1 MKTYCKPPQV
11 DIENWK
17 YNEIAILDCFRNKKS
32 RYDFQRFLRSTGI
45 ITKQEIAQ
53 ELLNRRAER
62 ILIAEQMIAKMLTQ
76 RIAERDLRLKPIRQF
91 QRIDGLTHKTRD
103 ICQET
108 PEQQAYEYIAVHA
121 LQPLFHA
128 KIMPIQY
135 GSIPKRGGI
144 AGKRKIERLLRRKF
158 KNQKVTVIKGDVTKA
173 YPSVTIP
180 VVMEMLRRDI
190 GKNKVLLWFL
200 NELMSNYPG
209 NHLCIGGYLPAWL
222 FNYVMSYVLR
232 YIYEQCQIR
241 RGKRKRLVYAVV
253 CYADDFTIYGD
264 LSKLKKAM
272 KKATS
277 WAEDRLGLKIKN
289 IWQFYQIAS
298 LEEERENQKNRQN
311 ESKKRTPGI
320 DMMGYVIRRRYTIVR
335 GRIFR
340 RIRRQTLRAWKDLKE
355 KKYVPW
361 WRACRI
367 AAYKGWIKYS
377 NSQKFMEKYHFAK
390 LLKKCALSASK
401 HGKEVEHEKRI
412 LLIAAASSRGVYI

>member
-1 MKTYCKPPQV
+1 MKTYCKPSQV
-11 DIENWK
+11 DIEDWK
-17 YNEIAILDCFRNKKS
+17 YNVTAVLDCFRSKKS
-32 RYDFQRFLRSTGI
+32 RHDFQRFLCTTGT
-45 ITKQEIAQ
+45 ITRQEIAQ
-53 ELLNRRAER
+53 DLLDGRTER
-62 ILIAEQMIAKMLTQ
+62 ILAAEQMIAKMLTQ
-76 RIAERDLRLKPIRQF
+76 RIINRDLQLKPIRQF
-91 QRIDGLTHKTRD
+91 QRMDGLTHKVRD

-121 LQPLFHA
+121 LKPLFRA

-158 KNQKVTVIKGDVTKA
+158 KTQKITAIKGDITKA
-173 YPSVTIP
+173 YPSVTVP
-180 VVMEMLRRDI
+180 TVMEMLRRDI
-190 GKNKVLLWFL
+190 RKNKILLWFL
-200 NELMSNYPG
+200 EAVMNNYPG

-241 RGKRKRLVYAVV
+241 RGRRNRLVYAVV
-253 CYADDFTIYGD
+253 CYADDFAIYGD

-277 WAEDRLGLKIKN
+277 WAGDRLGLKIKD
-289 IWQFYQIAS
+289 IWQFYPVAS
-298 LEEERENQKNRQN
+298 LEEEKENQKERQKG
-311 ESKKRTPGI
+311 SKKRTPGV
-320 DMMGYVIRRRYTIVR
+320 DMMGYVVRRKYTIVR

-355 KKYVPW
+355 RKYVPW

-367 AAYKGWIKYS
+367 TAYKGWIKYS
-377 NSQKFMEKYHFAK
+377 NSRKFMEKYNFAK
-390 LLKKCALSASK
+390 LLRKCALSASK

-412 LLIAAASSRGVYI
+412 LLIAAASSRGTYI

>member
-1 MKTYCKPPQV
+1 
-11 DIENWK
+11 
-17 YNEIAILDCFRNKKS
+17 
-32 RYDFQRFLRSTGI
+32 
-45 ITKQEIAQ
+45 
-53 ELLNRRAER
+53 
-62 ILIAEQMIAKMLTQ
+62 
-76 RIAERDLRLKPIRQF
+76 
-91 QRIDGLTHKTRD
+91 
-103 ICQET
+103 
-108 PEQQAYEYIAVHA
+108 
-121 LQPLFHA
+121 
-128 KIMPIQY
+128 
-135 GSIPKRGGI
+135 
-144 AGKRKIERLLRRKF
+144 
-158 KNQKVTVIKGDVTKA
+158 
-173 YPSVTIP
+173 
-180 VVMEMLRRDI
+180 
-190 GKNKVLLWFL
+190 
-200 NELMSNYPG
+200 
-209 NHLCIGGYLPAWL
+209 
-222 FNYVMSYVLR
+222 
-232 YIYEQCQIR
+232 
-241 RGKRKRLVYAVV
+241 
-253 CYADDFTIYGD
+253 
-264 LSKLKKAM
+264 M

-412 LLIAAASSRGVYI
+412 LLIAAASSRGAYI